1 MNRGNIAC
9 YENIKMIFGLNFLKI
24 FWDKVFFQKKIK
36 RDFFQIFLLWKKHE
50 EKSQFKF
57 FEKKSLK
64 NSWT

>member
-9 YENIKMIFGLNFLKI
+9 YENIKIIFGLNFFFLISETKY
-24 FWDKVFFQKKIK
+24 FFQEKIK

-57 FEKKSLK
+57 FEKKNL
-64 NSWT
+64 